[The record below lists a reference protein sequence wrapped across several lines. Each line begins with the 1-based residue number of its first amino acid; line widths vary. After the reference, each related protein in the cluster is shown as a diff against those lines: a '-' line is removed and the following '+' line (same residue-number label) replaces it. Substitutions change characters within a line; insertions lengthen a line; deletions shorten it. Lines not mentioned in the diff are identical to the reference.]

1 MSIPEGGLGQA
12 WLEVSDGDG
21 DGVGAEL
28 GGAEC
33 GEIIR
38 SQYGAA
44 ANPLDGLERMRA
56 AQIL

>member
-1 MSIPEGGLGQA
+1 M
-12 WLEVSDGDG
+12 SDGDG